1 MSYEFTPE
9 MDEIS
14 GFGGT
19 YESGCRIMVK
29 AGLDWFDLNPTA
41 DPQVRGYKNIY
52 GIISEENDSAKA
64 LVRVMVDA
72 VNLIYPDGG
81 VTGAMIQATV
91 SHVLWIRKHSWQE
104 YVDVMSKRDKS
115 KDGEP

>member
-41 DPQVRGYKNIY
+41 DPQVSGYKNIY

-64 LVRVMVDA
+64 LVRIMVDA

-104 YVDVMSKRDKS
+104 YVDMMSKRI
-115 KDGEP
+115 GEPNDT